1 MQFVPKYREIQE
13 LMPGKEALKDKVAIV
28 TGGSRG
34 IGRAIVLDLINN
46 GASVVFTYLKSD
58 EAASALAGEIKALGG
73 KAHMVKANS
82 KDHSD
87 AKRVVDETIKT
98 FGRIDILVNNAGVIK
113 DKALMFMDPAE
124 WQEVIDTNL
133 TGYFNMARSCI
144 VTMMKQKSGNIINIS
159 SVAGV
164 VGIPR
169 QVNYSSA
176 KAGIL
181 GLTKSL
187 AKEVGPY
194 NIRVN
199 AVAPGYI
206 DTDMT
211 KGLKDREKLIGFIP
225 SGRFGKP
232 EEIARTVTFL
242 ADDRSCYITGQVV
255 KVDGGL
261 AI

>member
-1 MQFVPKYREIQE
+1 MS
-13 LMPGKEALKDKVAIV
+13 LKGSVAIV

-34 IGRAIVLDLINN
+34 IGRAIALELARE
-46 GASVVFTYLKSD
+46 GAKVALTYLKSED
-58 EAASALAGEIKALGG
+58 AAAQLLEEIKRIGAEA
-73 KAHMVKANS
+73 KAIRANAS
-82 KDHSD
+82 DFDD
-87 AKRVVDETIKT
+87 AKRTISDTVKDL
-98 FGRIDILVNNAGVIK
+98 GSIDILVNNAGVIK
-113 DKALMFMDPAE
+113 DKALMLMDPSE
-124 WQEVIDTNL
+124 WREVIETNL
-133 TGYFNMARSCI
+133 TGYFNMARAAI
-144 VTMMKQKSGNIINIS
+144 VTMMKQKRGKIINIS

-164 VGIPR
+164 VGTPR

-176 KAGIL
+176 KAGII

-206 DTDMT
+206 ETDMT
-211 KGLKDREKLIGFIP
+211 KDLKDKGSLVQRIP
-225 SGRFGKP
+225 CGRLGSA
-232 EEIARTVTFL
+232 EEVAKVVSFL
-242 ADDRSCYITGQVV
+242 AGDGAAYITGQVI

>member
-1 MQFVPKYREIQE
+1 MLLQDR
-13 LMPGKEALKDKVAIV
+13 VAIV

-34 IGRAIVLDLINN
+34 IGRAIVLDLIYN
-46 GASVVFTYLKSD
+46 GAKVLFTYLKSYD
-58 EAASALAGEIKALGG
+58 ASLVLLDEIKELKGEAEAL
-73 KAHMVKANS
+73 KADSRNFS
-82 KDHSD
+82 E
-87 AKRVVDETIKT
+87 AKKTVEETIKK
-98 FGRIDILVNNAGVIK
+98 FGQINILVNNAGIIK
-113 DKALMFMDPAE
+113 DKALMLMEPGE

-133 TGYFNMARSCI
+133 TGYFNMARACI

-164 VGIPR
+164 IGTPR
-169 QVNYSSA
+169 QVNYASA
-176 KAGIL
+176 KAGIM

-187 AKEVGPY
+187 AKEVASY

-206 DTDMT
+206 ETDMT
-211 KGLKDREKLIGFIP
+211 KELKQKENLLKLIPF
-225 SGRFGKP
+225 GRLGRP
-232 EEIARTVTFL
+232 EEVAKVVSFL
-242 ADDRSCYITGQVV
+242 ASDKSGYITGQVI

>member
-1 MQFVPKYREIQE
+1 M
-13 LMPGKEALKDKVAIV
+13 LKGRVAIV

-34 IGRAIVLDLINN
+34 IGRAIVLELVRC
-46 GASVVFTYLKSD
+46 GAKAVFTYLKSA
-58 EAASALAGEIKALGG
+58 EPAALLLDEIKEMGG
-73 KAHMVKANS
+73 EAEAIQSDSRDYAKAKIVIEEAVK
-82 KDHSD
+82 K
-87 AKRVVDETIKT
+87 
-98 FGRIDILVNNAGVIK
+98 FGSLDILVNNAGIIK
-113 DKALMFMDPAE
+113 DKALMNMEPSE

-133 TGYFNMARSCI
+133 TGYFNMAKACI

-164 VGIPR
+164 VGTPR

-176 KAGIL
+176 KAGIV

-187 AKEVGPY
+187 AKEVASF

-206 DTDMT
+206 ETDMT
-211 KGLKDREKLIGFIP
+211 KDLKGREGLLKLIP
-225 SGRFGKP
+225 EGRFGRP
-232 EEIARTVTFL
+232 EEVARAVSFL
-242 ADDRSCYITGQVV
+242 ASDKAAYITGQVI

-261 AI
+261 TI

>member
-1 MQFVPKYREIQE
+1 MNEPIS
-13 LMPGKEALKDKVAIV
+13 LKDKVAIV

-34 IGRAIVLDLINN
+34 IGRAIVFELINN
-46 GASVVFTYLKSD
+46 GAKVVFTYLKSD
-58 EAASALAGEIKALGG
+58 EAAALLLDEIEELHGSAEA
-73 KAHMVKANS
+73 VK
-82 KDHSD
+82 SD
-87 AKRVVDETIKT
+87 SRDFSQAKHVIEETVNK
-98 FGRIDILVNNAGVIK
+98 FGTVDILINNAGIIK
-113 DKALMFMDPAE
+113 DKALMMMDPTE

-133 TGYFNMARSCI
+133 TGYFNMAKACI
-144 VTMMKQKSGNIINIS
+144 VTMLKQKSGNIVNIS

-176 KAGIL
+176 KAGII
-181 GLTKSL
+181 GFTKAL
-187 AKEVGPY
+187 AKEVASY

-206 DTDMT
+206 ETDMT
-211 KGLKDREKLIGFIP
+211 KDLKQKENLIKLIP
-225 SGRFGKP
+225 AGRFGNA
-232 EEIARTVTFL
+232 EEVAKVVSFL
-242 ADDRSCYITGQVV
+242 ASDRSGYITGQVI

>member
-1 MQFVPKYREIQE
+1 MSLK
-13 LMPGKEALKDKVAIV
+13 GKTAIV

-34 IGRAIVLDLINN
+34 IGRAIVLDLVAS
-46 GASVVFTYLKSD
+46 GASVLFTYLKSA
-58 EAASALAGEIKALGG
+58 EAASRLEEEMKRAGGEAR
-73 KAHMVKANS
+73 AFRADS
-82 KDHSD
+82 KDYAD
-87 AKRVVDETIKT
+87 AKKTVDEAVKT
-98 FGRIDILVNNAGVIK
+98 FGGVDILVNNAGVVK
-113 DKALMFMDPAE
+113 DKALMFMEPSE
-124 WQEVIDTNL
+124 WQEVIETNL

-144 VTMMKQKSGNIINIS
+144 VSMMKQKSGNIINIS

-164 VGIPR
+164 VGTAR
-169 QVNYSSA
+169 QANYSSA

-206 DTDMT
+206 ETDMT
-211 KGLKDREKLIGFIP
+211 KDLKGRDKLEGMIP
-225 SGRFGKP
+225 SGRFGRP
-232 EEIARTVTFL
+232 EDVARAVTFL
-242 ADDRSCYITGQVV
+242 AGDSSSYITGQVI